1 MVSSTS
7 AEMAKSTVRVSSSK
21 GKEKVTMDSTDSFID
36 ANPWLHKEFHLA
48 KQVRLKKYL
57 QADDMNTDMKKLA
70 ALYTGVLQV
79 ANSWKMAQYHN
90 CTRCALPKHPAVIQ
104 GCHGFGADM
113 NDARSKKTGP
123 QVAKLGL
130 ADDSTCYKV
139 REGDTLTSVS
149 HKFKVSVQSI
159 AILNDIAD
167 IDYVPAGKFLLIPQE
182 DVKTGEVISK
192 ADHPSN
198 SVETHTCEGKSVVQT
213 GSSPVGMA
221 AFPSAL
227 GFQSWH
233 VRLALSLLLLLAT
246 SGLIR
251 RYISGLR
258 TRRQDELLHFQV
270 QSEIAEAHHQPK
282 LRRWQGILEDDR
294 KVDEVDGDSLADGRA
309 AVDGE
314 EESLRQTYAQLESAY
329 VKFLADSGL
338 SKSGYWRGG
347 VPPALEEN

>member
-1 MVSSTS
+1 MMTISELCSFRTQS
-7 AEMAKSTVRVSSSK
+7 EPGAYTRIHSSSRDRWC
-21 GKEKVTMDSTDSFID
+21 MF
-36 ANPWLHKEFHLA
+36 FF
-48 KQVRLKKYL
+48 
-57 QADDMNTDMKKLA
+57 
-70 ALYTGVLQV
+70 
-79 ANSWKMAQYHN
+79 ANSFPL
-90 CTRCALPKHPAVIQ
+90 TRWYGVSFYRIGLSSKEDILRPCLPRQSRILR
-104 GCHGFGADM
+104 GCHGFGVDM
-113 NDARSKKTGP
+113 NDTRSEKTGP

-130 ADDSTCYKV
+130 ADGSTCYKV

-149 HKFKVSVQSI
+149 HKFKVSVHSI

-167 IDYVPAGKFLLIPQE
+167 IDYVPAGKLLLIPQE
-182 DVKTGEVISK
+182 HVKTGEVVSK
-192 ADHPSN
+192 ADHPSS
-198 SVETHTCEGKSVVQT
+198 SVETHTCKGKSVVQT
-213 GSSPVGMA
+213 GSSPIGMP

-246 SGLIR
+246 SGLIW

-282 LRRWQGILEDDR
+282 VRRWQGILDDDR
-294 KVDEVDGDSLADGRA
+294 KVNEVDGDSLADGRA

-347 VPPALEEN
+347 VPPVREEN